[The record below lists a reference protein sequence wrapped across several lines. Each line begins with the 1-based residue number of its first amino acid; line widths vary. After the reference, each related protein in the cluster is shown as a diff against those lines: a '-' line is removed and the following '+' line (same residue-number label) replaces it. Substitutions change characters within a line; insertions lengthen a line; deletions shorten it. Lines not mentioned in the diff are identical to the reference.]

1 MINFSKSSFPNS
13 SFPLIKID
21 NFISKKSCVNLK
33 KAIEK
38 QKEFDDLVMNGR
50 NRINKGSNNFRNF
63 LSSSKD
69 AKKLY
74 NSLNSRSTL
83 NKLLKIFKN
92 NFKKDDWKFEIKN
105 LKYSKINFGNQ
116 KGKILT
122 KQKLKDKKKNVV
134 NLDIDFSMS
143 KRGYFRE
150 PHRDR
155 STRIINF
162 LIYLNSIPRKN
173 GGILEIFKTKKDWGS
188 EFSSNP
194 RFPKKKFVKLINKFQ
209 PKNSQGL
216 FFISSPN
223 SYHGVSKFMPKNNS
237 KRVFIYGSFSLNK
250 PVRWLFNSKKDNG

>member
-122 KQKLKDKKKNVV
+122 KQKLKDKKKCSKSRYRFFNV
-134 NLDIDFSMS
+134 
-143 KRGYFRE
+143 
-150 PHRDR
+150 
-155 STRIINF
+155 
-162 LIYLNSIPRKN
+162 
-173 GGILEIFKTKKDWGS
+173 
-188 EFSSNP
+188 
-194 RFPKKKFVKLINKFQ
+194 
-209 PKNSQGL
+209 
-216 FFISSPN
+216 
-223 SYHGVSKFMPKNNS
+223 
-237 KRVFIYGSFSLNK
+237 
-250 PVRWLFNSKKDNG
+250 